1 MRDKALYIVTEG
13 QSDVIMLT
21 ELLNCSGYEKVY
33 VVPAGNY
40 NSITSYVRT
49 IRLMNDKHN
58 SEDRIVAVFDSDSQ
72 DPDVAAEKK
81 ATMRYLT
88 NARDDRRIGIFCF
101 EPNMDVSLFGERN
114 AAKNKIRKGNI
125 REYLNLHRGELLDNP
140 IIKEIQSFISK

>member
-21 ELLNCSGYEKVY
+21 ELLDCSGYNKVY

-88 NARDDRRIGIFCF
+88 NASVDRRIGIFCF
-101 EPNMDVSLFGERN
+101 EPDMDVSLFGEKN
-114 AAKNKIRKGNI
+114 AAKNRIRKGNV
-125 REYLNLHRGELLDNP
+125 REYVDQHRVEMLENP
-140 IIKEIQSFISK
+140 VIKEIQSFINK